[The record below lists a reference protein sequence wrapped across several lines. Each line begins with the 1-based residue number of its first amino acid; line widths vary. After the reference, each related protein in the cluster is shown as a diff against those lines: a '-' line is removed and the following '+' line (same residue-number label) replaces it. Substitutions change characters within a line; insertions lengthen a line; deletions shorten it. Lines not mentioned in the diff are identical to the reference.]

1 MCTATISVVIT
12 VISIIIIVIIVGLCN
27 CVCPIAGYA
36 AVAVPAAVAVIFPTI
51 LIVWCQ
57 FSNPKPNPIP
67 SLNPSIKSSNANAY
81 RAAI

>member
-51 LIVWCQ
+51 LIV
-57 FSNPKPNPIP
+57 
-67 SLNPSIKSSNANAY
+67 
-81 RAAI
+81 